1 MTRPVNVLVA
11 PRMPEPYGP
20 PLLLVAGNRTS
31 VFLERGAAGE
41 RIRKQ
46 LRNFADVKS
55 ERSALFHEASMQL
68 LAAGPGVVPVLGGQL
83 TGTIQAHLPTGDAG
97 EFRVLFRPY
106 LHGHSLRELL
116 SHGAPDA
123 QFLCDNAL
131 LWLGQLAIVLA
142 RIHALRDD
150 HGATY
155 GLIHRDVT
163 PDNVLLDVNQRI
175 WLNDFGLAHSCAR
188 GEVRDDQLLQG
199 SRPFLPPELAWGEQP
214 TERSDVYQ
222 AALLTA
228 VLLDTTRLVRFP
240 HTLEGAQALARDPAL
255 PGEVR
260 AALALDP
267 DNRPSSAQLARSLA

>member
-1 MTRPVNVLVA
+1 
-11 PRMPEPYGP
+11 MPEPYGP

-31 VFLERGAAGE
+31 VFLEQGGDGE
-41 RIRKQ
+41 RVRKQ
-46 LRNFADVKS
+46 LRTFADVKS
-55 ERSALFHEASMQL
+55 ERNALFHEARMQL

-83 TGTIQAHLPTGDAG
+83 TETIEAHLPTSTTG

-116 SHGAPDA
+116 LHGAPDA
-123 QFLCDNAL
+123 DFLRDNAL
-131 LWLGQLAIVLA
+131 PWLGQLAIVLT

-150 HGATY
+150 DGSAY
-155 GLIHRDVT
+155 GLIHRDVA
-163 PDNVLLDVNQRI
+163 PDNVLLDVNRRI
-175 WLNDFGLAHSCAR
+175 WLNDFGLAHLSAR
-188 GEVRDDQLLQG
+188 GEVRDDELLQG

-222 AALLTA
+222 AALLAA
-228 VLLDTTRLVRFP
+228 VLLDPTRLACLP
-240 HTLEGAQALARDPAL
+240 HKLEAAQALARDPAL

-267 DNRPSSAQLARSLA
+267 DNRPSSAELARSLA